1 MRRLFV
7 SRVNEVEENLKQI
20 FDEQEE
26 QRQREVDLLQETY
39 EEIYALKRE
48 NAELIKENDL
58 VWGTITNLKRILGR
72 I

>member
-1 MRRLFV
+1 V

-72 I
+72 V

>member
-1 MRRLFV
+1 M

-26 QRQREVDLLQETY
+26 QRQREFDLLLSSY
-39 EEIYALKRE
+39 EEIDALKRE

-72 I
+72 V

>member
-1 MRRLFV
+1 M

-72 I
+72 V